1 MLLLSPLRREM
12 DEGGIMRLAVILL
25 TIMLEG
31 PIISPPITTGIA
43 SQYARGVM
51 QEVISYRISRDSI
64 PANLTRY
71 DGFIAVPYARDIGK
85 EYWIR
90 PVGSTE
96 WELFLAVDCG
106 GVADGGREWM
116 LRNGILVE
124 VDWATA
130 RRWDTVGRAIEI
142 EMREKQ

>member
-1 MLLLSPLRREM
+1 MY
-12 DEGGIMRLAVILL
+12 LAVILL
-25 TIMLEG
+25 AILLEG
-31 PIISPPITTGIA
+31 PLTPTPSTTGIA
-43 SQYARGVM
+43 SQYGRGVM
-51 QEVISYRISRDSI
+51 QQVISYRVSRNQI

-71 DGFIAVPYARDIGK
+71 DGFVAVPYAADIGR

-90 PVGSTE
+90 PVGSDE

-106 GVADGGREWM
+106 GVRDGGQQWM

-124 VDWATA
+124 VGWETA
-130 RRWDTVGRAIEI
+130 RRWQTLGRAIEI